1 MKTTYMHRLQ
11 QGRPAGCSQ
20 VRHQPQAGFSI
31 IEILVGLAIG
41 LASMLAIYQLY
52 GVSEKQRRTVAAVS
66 DAQSTG
72 ALALFSVE
80 RDIRSAGLGF
90 ATMEARHLGCAVQAH
105 TSGRSPQAFQFPL
118 VPVRILNEGQE
129 LWVLTGSSANMVSG
143 SRYEASAN
151 GVFSMEKSNAGLHA
165 GDVVVGTSDS
175 DTRECLMMEITA
187 GARSTVATG
196 TDPQPYPSKQVAQGL
211 GSYTNFYTGATEAPR
226 RNGGDKRRMLDGGPT
241 SLGEG
246 ALYNLGPE
254 PQLHV
259 WSLRGHELV
268 YYNHLDETS
277 SNSVSV
283 AQDVLRFQAEY
294 GYDVNGDGQV
304 DQWTASPTA
313 TSPKTTPDWERVL
326 AVRIAV
332 LLRSSQYEREPVT
345 TSDPRWAN
353 GSKLF
358 GLEGEGDTDWQH
370 YRYRVYESV
379 IPLRNTLWGQQAP

>member
-1 MKTTYMHRLQ
+1 MTMTPVRVLQ
-11 QGRPAGCSQ
+11 PIGLARGSQ
-20 VRHQPQAGFSI
+20 LLRKPQAGFSI

-52 GVSEKQRRTVAAVS
+52 GVSEKQRRTVSAAS
-66 DAQSTG
+66 DAQSAG

-105 TSGRSPQAFQFPL
+105 ASGRSPQAFQFPL
-118 VPVRILNEGQE
+118 VPVRILNEGKE

-196 TDPQPYPSKQVAQGL
+196 TDPDPYPSNQVAQGL
-211 GSYTNFYTGATEAPR
+211 GSYTHFYTGATVPPR
-226 RNGGDKRRMLDGGPT
+226 RNGGDKRRMLDGSPT

-246 ALYNLGPE
+246 ALYNLGPA

-277 SNSVSV
+277 SNSVAV
-283 AQDVLRFQAEY
+283 AQDVLSFQAEY
-294 GYDVNGDGQV
+294 GYDADGDGQINSGNE
-304 DQWTASPTA
+304 WT
-313 TSPKTTPDWERVL
+313 TTFGTNWTWDRVL
-326 AVRIAV
+326 AVRVAV
-332 LLRSSQYEREPVT
+332 LVRSSQYERDEVT
-345 TSDPRWAN
+345 AALPRWAN
-353 GSKLF
+353 GSKPFELD
-358 GLEGEGDTDWQH
+358 GDWQH

-379 IPLRNTLWGQQAP
+379 IPLRNTLWGQQIP